1 MARGTPHKVPFRSK
15 NEKRLARGLKEIQ
28 PPFGLH
34 FQMVESIVTF
44 KKLTRPNE
52 W

>member
-1 MARGTPHKVPFRSK
+1 MTRHPTQGAFRSK
-15 NEKRLARGLKEIQ
+15 NDVRSVRGLKKIQ

-34 FQMVESIVTF
+34 FQMVESIVTPE
-44 KKLTRPNE
+44 KLTRPNE